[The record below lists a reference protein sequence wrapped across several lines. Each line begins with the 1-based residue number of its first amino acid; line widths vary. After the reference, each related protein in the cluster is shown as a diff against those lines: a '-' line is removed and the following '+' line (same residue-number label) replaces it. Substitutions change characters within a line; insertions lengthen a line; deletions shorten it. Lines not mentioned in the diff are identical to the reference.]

1 MIKVSCLGPAGSYSE
16 LAAKELC
23 PDCERLLCRNFHETI
38 ESLVNGASD
47 YAVLPIENS
56 IQGGVVV
63 NLDLV
68 SQYSVFA
75 IKETVLQID
84 HRLAMLR
91 GVKREDITQVYSHEQ
106 AIGQC
111 GTFLREHLPG
121 AKCRYADSTAESLSL
136 LDAHTAGIVGAH
148 VRAEGVELSEENI
161 ANEKCNYT
169 RFMLLERRGDLPAH
183 STKVYFSAVT
193 GHVPGT
199 LAELLQIF
207 ARNNVNLTRIES
219 RPLRGKFGQYSFFI
233 ELNGNVADP
242 KLIDVLRAARDYCEH
257 FRLIG
262 AYD

>member
-111 GTFLREHLPG
+111 AEFLRT
-121 AKCRYADSTAESLSL
+121 RL
-136 LDAHTAGIVGAH
+136 LLHAHTAGIVGAH
-148 VRAEGVELSEENI
+148 VRAEGVVLSEENI

>member
-16 LAAKELC
+16 LAASELC
-23 PDCERLLCRNFHETI
+23 PEGERLLCRNFHEVI
-38 ESLVNGASD
+38 ESLVNELCD

-68 SQYSVFA
+68 SSYSVFA
-75 IKETVLQID
+75 IKETVLKID

-111 GTFLREHLPG
+111 QTFLREQLPG

-136 LDAHTAGIVGAH
+136 LDEHTAGIVGAH
-148 VRAEGVELSEENI
+148 VRAEGVVLSDENI
-161 ANEKCNYT
+161 ANEKCNFT
-169 RFMLLERRGDLPAH
+169 RFMLLERRGDLPAR
-183 STKVYFSAVT
+183 SSKVYFSAVT

-199 LAELLQIF
+199 LVELLGIF
-207 ARNNVNLTRIES
+207 ARSNINLTRIES
-219 RPLRGKFGQYSFFI
+219 RPLPGKFGCYSFFI
-233 ELNGNVADP
+233 ELSGDVADQN
-242 KLIDVLRAARDYCEH
+242 LIDALRAARDYCEH

>member
-148 VRAEGVELSEENI
+148 VRAEGVVLSEENI
-161 ANEKCNYT
+161 ANESACAQHEGV
-169 RFMLLERRGDLPAH
+169 FFRRYGARARH
-183 STKVYFSAVT
+183 ACGAVADFCAQQRQFNAYRKPT
-193 GHVPGT
+193 
-199 LAELLQIF
+199 F
-207 ARNNVNLTRIES
+207 AR
-219 RPLRGKFGQYSFFI
+219 
-233 ELNGNVADP
+233 
-242 KLIDVLRAARDYCEH
+242 
-257 FRLIG
+257 
-262 AYD
+262 